1 MDRRRAIITGA
12 SRGIGQVI
20 ARRLGDK
27 GFDLL
32 LVARTASALERL
44 AEELRPAGVRVAV
57 APADLAHPDGPSR
70 ILEAAH
76 RELGGVDVV
85 VHNAAVELQ
94 RRFEDLSWA
103 EIERVIRVDLL
114 APVEL
119 TRLVLPEM
127 RAGGYGRLV
136 FVSSIAGRV
145 GFPFSEAYAASKDGL
160 VAFTRVLRNDYR
172 GTGVSA
178 SAVVLGAVKETGLGQ
193 RTIDETGMETSTAF
207 MIGPDKVARGVVKAI
222 EKDKG
227 ELVVMKGPGRLLMG
241 LTGAFPGIGSVLN
254 RASGT
259 TAYMARVA
267 EFRARQT
274 DRTAAPTG

>member
-20 ARRLGDK
+20 ARALGEK

-32 LVARTASALERL
+32 LVARTASGLERL
-44 AEELRPAGVRVAV
+44 AGELRPAGVRVAV
-57 APADLAHPDGPSR
+57 APVDLADPDGPGR
-70 ILEAAH
+70 IVEAAH

-85 VHNAAVELQ
+85 VNNAAVELQ
-94 RRFEDLSWA
+94 RRFEDLGWD

-127 RAGGYGRLV
+127 RARGYGRLV
-136 FVSSIAGRV
+136 YVSSIAGRV

-178 SAVVLGAVKETGLGQ
+178 SAVVLGAVKDTGLGQ
-193 RTIDETGMETSTAF
+193 RTIDETGLETSTAF

-227 ELVVMKGPGRLLMG
+227 EVLVMKGPGRLLMG
-241 LTGAFPGIGSVLN
+241 LTGAFPGIGSALN
-254 RASGT
+254 RASGA
-259 TAYMARVA
+259 TAYMTQVA
-267 EFRARQT
+267 DFRARQA